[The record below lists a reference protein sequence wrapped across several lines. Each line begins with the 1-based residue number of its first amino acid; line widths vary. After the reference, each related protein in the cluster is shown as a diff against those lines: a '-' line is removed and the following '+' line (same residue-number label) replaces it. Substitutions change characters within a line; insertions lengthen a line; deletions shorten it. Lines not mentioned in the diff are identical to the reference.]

1 MGSYIKFYMN
11 IKLSNEN
18 ELILMYRQ
26 FMLVNAYQFS
36 EYDADEETSDQGF

>member
-1 MGSYIKFYMN
+1 MDSYIEFYMN

-26 FMLVNAYQFS
+26 FMLVNEYHQFS
-36 EYDADEETSDQGF
+36 EYDADEETSNID